1 MAKVKCA
8 RCSCVFPLEPGRIQ
22 VCPNCGCRMRVNL
35 RPQTERP
42 YAERPV
48 DPAPKTDEYDALRRE
63 YMDMMRTKME
73 NSRTGKD
80 GVFLSRDEYD
90 ALVKAAS
97 VKPEEPTAAPAPAP
111 TPAPEPVAETPVPA
125 PAPVA
130 EEAPSPVVPAPA
142 IGMSEPHTDVAGD
155 SVPSEFTES
164 EEKPRAQ
171 RRGAMTMNW
180 VSFLIALVAGVFAAL
195 LLIMDVTKTGGVT
208 GLDLMIPA
216 TKWRDMLPFDPVVA
230 AVFFLPAVFAILSLI
245 SSAVKGK
252 VSKFL
257 LALGYLICGAGL
269 LFFDFLYRAGGA
281 LYEEAWTTA
290 IITENFE
297 RLNWALIVGA
307 AICFLACVV
316 MFITGCMIKRK
327 SREI

>member
-35 RPQTERP
+35 RPQAERP

-142 IGMSEPHTDVAGD
+142 IGMSETHTEVAGD
-155 SVPSEFTES
+155 SVQSE
-164 EEKPRAQ
+164 
-171 RRGAMTMNW
+171 
-180 VSFLIALVAGVFAAL
+180 
-195 LLIMDVTKTGGVT
+195 
-208 GLDLMIPA
+208 
-216 TKWRDMLPFDPVVA
+216 
-230 AVFFLPAVFAILSLI
+230 
-245 SSAVKGK
+245 
-252 VSKFL
+252 
-257 LALGYLICGAGL
+257 
-269 LFFDFLYRAGGA
+269 
-281 LYEEAWTTA
+281 
-290 IITENFE
+290 
-297 RLNWALIVGA
+297 
-307 AICFLACVV
+307 
-316 MFITGCMIKRK
+316 
-327 SREI
+327 